1 MLQKNQLTV
10 LVNRIIQ
17 NYLLF
22 THEPTL
28 SEQRAN
34 DILVIIIYIIKGYN
48 KKIMV
53 RFTDKERNSVPEIVE
68 DVINLLIKKK
78 VISDE
83 EINDIIRKYQQ

>member
-1 MLQKNQLTV
+1 M
-10 LVNRIIQ
+10 
-17 NYLLF
+17 
-22 THEPTL
+22 TL
-28 SEQRAN
+28 IRAN
-34 DILVIIIYIIKGYN
+34 EILVIIIYIIQGYYN

-53 RFTDKERNSVPEIVE
+53 RFTDKEKNYVPDIVE